1 MRILVIGGTQFVGR
15 HFAAVAAEAG
25 HDLTLL
31 HRGRTGSDLFP
42 QAEHLL
48 LDRDGDLSPLA
59 GRSFDATVDF
69 CGYLPRQVTHLA
81 EALDGR
87 AGQYVF
93 ISSVSAYADP
103 PAPGATEQSAEL
115 IELDDAD
122 EVTEVTN
129 QTYGGLKVACE
140 RAAAAAYGGALTIV
154 RPTYVVGPWD
164 ATGRFPWW
172 VQRLA
177 RGGEVLAPGPADS
190 PMQVID
196 ARDQAAWLV
205 SLLEAGVT
213 GAFHAASPPP
223 PFGMA
228 ELLERSAAAIAPA
241 GTTLTWVEAG
251 WLAAAGQDGMSLPLW
266 SEGSREFA
274 LALDPAAAYATGL
287 APRPLEDTVR
297 DTLAWVESS
306 GDMTREGVGLDPQRE
321 AELLARWH
329 AER

>member
-1 MRILVIGGTQFVGR
+1 MRILVVGGTQFVGR
-15 HFAAVAAEAG
+15 HFATAATEAG

-31 HRGRTGSDLFP
+31 HRGRTGSELFP
-42 QAEHLL
+42 QAGHLL

-59 GRSFDATVDF
+59 GRTFDATVDF

-93 ISSVSAYADP
+93 ISSVSAYVDP
-103 PAPGATEQSAEL
+103 PAPGATEASAEL
-115 IELDDAD
+115 VRLDGA
-122 EVTEVTN
+122 EGVTEVTN
-129 QTYGGLKVACE
+129 ETYGGLKVACE
-140 RAAAAAYGGALTIV
+140 WAAATAYGDALTIV

-164 ATGRFPWW
+164 PTGRFPWW

-190 PMQVID
+190 PIQVID

-205 SLLEAGVT
+205 GLVEAGIT

-223 PFGMA
+223 PFGMG
-228 ELLERSAAAIAPA
+228 ELLERSAAAIGPA
-241 GTTLTWVEAG
+241 GTTLTWVDG
-251 WLAAAGQDGMSLPLW
+251 SWLAAAGQDGMSLPLW
-266 SEGSREFA
+266 SEGSEEFA
-274 LALDPAAAYATGL
+274 LALDPAAAYASGL

-297 DTLAWVESS
+297 DTLAWAESS
-306 GDMTREGVGLDPQRE
+306 GDVTRQGVGLEPRVE